1 MKIFKQQLVACATLL
16 RLSRVKMH
24 PETSKVFGVEVRVVL
39 GEVAVVVI
47 VVADVA
53 DPRLE

>member
-1 MKIFKQQLVACATLL
+1 
-16 RLSRVKMH
+16 MH